1 MPISLMRK
9 LRFGVGY
16 SVEDEKKARQ
26 SLKKPSHL
34 KDHRQGLPLK
44 EVLGF
49 PEGSSSGSV

>member
-34 KDHRQGLPLK
+34 KDHRQGVPLK